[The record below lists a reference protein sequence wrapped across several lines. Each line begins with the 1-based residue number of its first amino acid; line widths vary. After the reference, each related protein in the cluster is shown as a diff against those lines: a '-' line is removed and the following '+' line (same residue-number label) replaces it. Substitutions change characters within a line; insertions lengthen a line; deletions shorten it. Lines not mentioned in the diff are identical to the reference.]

1 MGMRVDEA
9 GKQGG
14 ITEID
19 GFGADGHCGRGSG
32 GLNFSARHHHD
43 AGCHEAV
50 RLTVEQACGAQDDG
64 MILSDSRAEQKNG
77 GEKTHE
83 GSIAEMW
90 DNRS

>member
-1 MGMRVDEA
+1 
-9 GKQGG
+9 
-14 ITEID
+14 
-19 GFGADGHCGRGSG
+19 
-32 GLNFSARHHHD
+32 
-43 AGCHEAV
+43 
-50 RLTVEQACGAQDDG
+50 